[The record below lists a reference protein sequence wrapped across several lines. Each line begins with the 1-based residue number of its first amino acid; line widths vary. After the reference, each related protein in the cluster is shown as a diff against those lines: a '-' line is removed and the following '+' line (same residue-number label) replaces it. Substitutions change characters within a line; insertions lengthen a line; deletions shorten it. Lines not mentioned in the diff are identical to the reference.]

1 MTIKNPKLFGLAVTQ
16 LLADVK
22 NKNTAIQNLGL
33 NPLDIEVIK
42 GANNANMNRFDWIS
56 FSRLKTPIYKSLDR
70 FLNESKTFN
79 GILLNRAGTDQTLFG
94 NLDINGSLSGSAIRY
109 RYRDF
114 DANNFRIADIST
126 SRVSAWSSSDSRANN
141 SNLSTQ
147 KLARISYGARVG
159 IIQGGKLEFE
169 KQSTATVPLGNASSN
184 TAPQTG
190 ILGPA
195 GQPRLQTT
203 IVPEVK
209 EFPSEV
215 PTSRI
220 KCSIN
225 GTTVYLYAMKG
236 IPLVFKGFFRNL
248 DAEIR
253 ISTAVP
259 KASWKIVE
267 TANENL
273 YTNFVNQGT
282 TTSSINYRSPISRE
296 RFIKFYYNPNKIT
309 FVRIRSANIRE
320 LPPTKLSSCV
330 QLDFAF
336 NQLKVF
342 PNFEFIAP
350 SLTTLQIMRN
360 PFYLSDIENERNFN
374 INVLN
379 KIPTTLTYL
388 EFEGCFPGTIERNIV
403 SERLPNLRYFN
414 CQRGGGVMFYP
425 DSRPS
430 GSVEVQV
437 PDGSD
442 STTKITGNNAG
453 GDSFCPDVPIETR
466 NYYLGNNDFRNVD
479 LNKIEPGQTANNKD
493 GVGIAYTGGSCSFK
507 TLPNLVN
514 ISVANNYNLRDTKSL
529 TDPSDTDSVS
539 TALESA
545 NQNKIETIN
554 YSNTYLGIPSNL
566 NGCISLRIYNATYN
580 RGHKNS
586 LLNGA
591 TYAFSGCVALTQL
604 NFYATN
610 LGLINFPNFDNELL
624 DSLDLR
630 YTNIKGGAPGLADAA
645 QTRVI
650 TSNTFKLVPEL
661 RVLRILSGNL
671 LSKDI
676 DPDAFKLNTKL
687 QYFYYNSGGNSTGP
701 ISNLFNTCGQL
712 IDLSIVD
719 NSFSGPPPNL
729 SNNLNI
735 QVLNLRKNKLSGT
748 IPGFANLNSLRGIY
762 LQTNV
767 LTKINA
773 PGALPALTTY
783 QAQNNSINDQVPDFS
798 GCNNL
803 RSLVLNNN
811 KFYSYKIGA
820 VAKNYKLNYLDLSFN
835 NLSSTAL
842 DNILVDLLANWN
854 SINRGRVTINLKNQ
868 TSTSNPNITIFP
880 SETGY
885 AAARILVSK
894 GWSIGLTGGIPD
906 EPDIV

>member
-16 LLADVK
+16 LLADVE

-42 GANNANMNRFDWIS
+42 GASNANMNRFDWFS

-79 GILLNRAGTDQTLFG
+79 SILLERAGTDQTLFG

-114 DANNFRIADIST
+114 DDNSFKIADIST

-141 SNLSTQ
+141 SNLDTQ
-147 KLARISYGARVG
+147 KKARISYGARVG
-159 IIQGGKLEFE
+159 VIQGGKLEFN

-190 ILGPA
+190 IVGPA

-203 IVPEVK
+203 MVPEIK

-220 KCSIN
+220 KCNIN
-225 GTTVYLYAMKG
+225 GSTVYLYAMKG

-248 DAEIR
+248 NAEIR

-273 YTNFVNQGT
+273 FTNFVNQGT
-282 TTSSINYRSPISRE
+282 TSSIISYKSPISRE

-320 LPPTKLSSCV
+320 LPPTKLSSCS
-330 QLDFAF
+330 QLDFAY
-336 NQLKVF
+336 NQLKTF

-350 SLTTLQIMRN
+350 NLTTLQIMRN
-360 PFYLSDIENERNFN
+360 PFYLSDIENERTFN

-388 EFEGCFPGTIERNIV
+388 EFEGCFSGTIERNIV

-414 CQRGGGVMFYP
+414 CARGGGVIFYP
-425 DSRPS
+425 DSRPT
-430 GSVEVQV
+430 GSTQV
-437 PDGSD
+437 KLNG
-442 STTKITGNNAG
+442 TLATGNNAG
-453 GDSFCPDVPIETR
+453 SDHFCPDVPKETR
-466 NYYLGNNDFRNVD
+466 NYFLGNNDFRNVD
-479 LNKIEPGQTANNKD
+479 LNKIEPGETANNKD
-493 GVGIAYTGGSCSFK
+493 GVGIAYTGGSYSFK

-514 ISVANNYNLRDTKSL
+514 LSVYNNYSLRDTKSL
-529 TDPSDTDSVS
+529 TDLSDPNSVS
-539 TALESA
+539 TALASA
-545 NQNKIETIN
+545 TPNNTIETIN
-554 YSNTYLGIPSNL
+554 YSNTFLGMPSNL
-566 NGCISLRIYNATYN
+566 NGCPSLREYYATYN

-586 LLNGA
+586 LLNG
-591 TYAFSGCVALTQL
+591 TSYAFSGCGALTKL
-604 NFYATN
+604 SFYATD

-624 DSLDLR
+624 ADIDLR
-630 YTNIKGGAPGLADAA
+630 HTSIKGGAPGIADAA
-645 QTRVI
+645 QTHVI
-650 TSNTFKLVPEL
+650 TADTFKQAPEL
-661 RVLRILSGNL
+661 TVIRILSGNL

-676 DPDAFKLNTKL
+676 HPDAFKLNTKL

-712 IDLSIVD
+712 IDLTMIN
-719 NSFSGPPPNL
+719 NSFDGPPPNL
-729 SNNLNI
+729 ANNQNI
-735 QVLNLRKNKLSGT
+735 QILNLRNNKLSGT

-767 LTKINA
+767 LTRINA
-773 PGALPALTTY
+773 PGSLPALTTY

-798 GCNNL
+798 SCNNL

-868 TSTSNPNITIFP
+868 TSITNNNITIFP

-885 AAARILVSK
+885 AAARVLVNK

-906 EPDIV
+906 EPDII

>member
-33 NPLDIEVIK
+33 NPLDIEIIK

-79 GILLNRAGTDQTLFG
+79 SILLNRAGTDQTLFG

-282 TTSSINYRSPISRE
+282 TTSSISYRSPISRE

-330 QLDFAF
+330 QLDFAY

-360 PFYLSDIENERNFN
+360 PFYLSDIENERSFN

-379 KIPTTLTYL
+379 KIPSTLTYL

-425 DSRPS
+425 DSRPT
-430 GSVEVQV
+430 GSTQV
-437 PDGSD
+437 KLNGSL
-442 STTKITGNNAG
+442 TTGNNAG
-453 GDSFCPDVPIETR
+453 GDNFCPDVPIETR

-479 LNKIEPGQTANNKD
+479 LNNIGENETANNKD

-514 ISVANNYNLRDTKSL
+514 LSLFNNYNLRDTKSL
-529 TDPSDTDSVS
+529 NELGDVS
-539 TALESA
+539 TALASA
-545 NQNKIETIN
+545 DNNKIETIN
-554 YSNTYLGIPSNL
+554 YSNTFLGIPSNL
-566 NGCISLRIYNATYN
+566 SGCISLRGYSATYN
-580 RGHKNS
+580 RGHQNS
-586 LLNGA
+586 LLNG
-591 TYAFSGCVALTQL
+591 TSYAFSGCVALTYL
-604 NFYATN
+604 SFYATN
-610 LGLINFPNFDNELL
+610 LGTINFPNFDNELL
-624 DSLDLR
+624 DHLDLR
-630 YTNIKGGAPGLADAA
+630 YTNIKGGAPGIADGA
-645 QTRVI
+645 QTHVI
-650 TSNTFKLVPEL
+650 TSNTFKLAPEL
-661 RVLRILSGNL
+661 RIIRILSGSL
-671 LSKDI
+671 LKKDI

-701 ISNLFNTCGQL
+701 ISSLFNTCGQL
-712 IDLSIVD
+712 IDLTIVH
-719 NSFSGPPPNL
+719 NSFDGPPPNL
-729 SNNLNI
+729 ANNLNI
-735 QVLNLRKNKLSGT
+735 RNVNIRHNKLSGT
-748 IPGFANLNSLRGIY
+748 IPGFANLNSLRSIY
-762 LQTNV
+762 LQSNV
-767 LTKINA
+767 LTRINA
-773 PGALPALTTY
+773 PGSLPALVTY
-783 QAQNNSINDQVPDFS
+783 QAQNNSIEDQVPDFS

-820 VAKNYKLNYLDLSFN
+820 VAKNYKLNYLDLSSN

-842 DNILVDLLANWN
+842 DNILVDLLANWT

-868 TSTSNPNITIFP
+868 TSASNNNITMFP

-885 AAARILVSK
+885 AAARVLVSK

-906 EPDIV
+906 EPEII

>member
-33 NPLDIEVIK
+33 NPLDIEIIK

-70 FLNESKTFN
+70 FLNESQTFN

-114 DANNFRIADIST
+114 VANSFKIADIST

-141 SNLSTQ
+141 SNLDTQ
-147 KLARISYGARVG
+147 KKARISYGARVG
-159 IIQGGKLEFE
+159 VIQGGKLEFGE
-169 KQSTATVPLGNASSN
+169 QSTATVPLGNASSN

-190 ILGPA
+190 IVGPA

-282 TTSSINYRSPISRE
+282 TTSSIAYRSPVSRE

-309 FVRIRSANIRE
+309 FIRIRSANIRE

-330 QLDFAF
+330 QLDFAY

-342 PNFEFIAP
+342 PNFKFIAP

-360 PFYLSDIENERNFN
+360 PFYLSDIENERSFN

-379 KIPTTLTYL
+379 KIPSTLTYL

-425 DSRPS
+425 DSRPT
-430 GSVEVQV
+430 GSTQV
-437 PDGSD
+437 KLNGSL
-442 STTKITGNNAG
+442 TTGNNAG
-453 GDSFCPDVPIETR
+453 GDNFCPDVPIETR

-479 LNKIEPGQTANNKD
+479 LNNIGSGESANNAD
-493 GVGIAYTGGSCSFK
+493 GTSITYANGSFSFK

-514 ISVANNYNLRDTKSL
+514 LSLFNNYNLRDTKSL
-529 TDPSDTDSVS
+529 NASNQIV

-545 NQNKIETIN
+545 TQNKIETIN
-554 YSNTYLGIPSNL
+554 YSNTFLGIPSNL
-566 NGCISLRIYNATYN
+566 SGCVSLREYYATYN
-580 RGHKNS
+580 RGHQNS
-586 LLNGA
+586 LLNG
-591 TYAFSGCVALTQL
+591 TSYAFSGCVALTKL
-604 NFYATN
+604 RFYATN
-610 LGLINFPNFDNELL
+610 LGTINFPNFDNELL
-624 DSLDLR
+624 DELDFR
-630 YTNIKGGAPGLADAA
+630 YTNIKGGAPGIADGA
-645 QTRVI
+645 QTHVI
-650 TSNTFKLVPEL
+650 TSNTFKLAPEL
-661 RVLRILSGNL
+661 RIIRILSGSL
-671 LSKDI
+671 LKKDI

-701 ISNLFNTCGQL
+701 ISSLFNTCGQL
-712 IDLSIVD
+712 IDLTIVH
-719 NSFSGPPPNL
+719 NSFDGPPPNL

-735 QVLNLRKNKLSGT
+735 RNVNIRHNKLSGT
-748 IPGFANLNSLRGIY
+748 IPGFANLNSLRSIY
-762 LQTNV
+762 LQSNV
-767 LTKINA
+767 LTRINA
-773 PGALPALTTY
+773 PGSLPALTTY
-783 QAQNNSINDQVPDFS
+783 QAQNNSIEDQVPDFS

-842 DNILVDLLANWN
+842 DNILVDLLANWT

-868 TSTSNPNITIFP
+868 TSASNNNITMFP

-906 EPDIV
+906 EPEII

>member
-16 LLADVK
+16 LLADVE

-42 GANNANMNRFDWIS
+42 GASNANMNRFDWFS

-79 GILLNRAGTDQTLFG
+79 SILLERAGTDQTLFG

-114 DANNFRIADIST
+114 DDNSFKIADIST

-141 SNLSTQ
+141 SNLDTQ
-147 KLARISYGARVG
+147 KKARISYGARVG
-159 IIQGGKLEFE
+159 VIQGGKLEFN

-190 ILGPA
+190 IVGPA

-203 IVPEVK
+203 MVPEIK

-220 KCSIN
+220 KCNIN
-225 GTTVYLYAMKG
+225 GSTVYLYAMKG

-248 DAEIR
+248 NAEIR

-273 YTNFVNQGT
+273 FTNFVNQGT
-282 TTSSINYRSPISRE
+282 TSSIISYKSPISRE

-320 LPPTKLSSCV
+320 LPPTKLSSCS
-330 QLDFAF
+330 QLDFAY
-336 NQLKVF
+336 NQLKTF

-350 SLTTLQIMRN
+350 NLTTLQIMRN
-360 PFYLSDIENERNFN
+360 PFYLSDIENERTFN

-388 EFEGCFPGTIERNIV
+388 EFEGCFSGTIERNIV

-414 CQRGGGVMFYP
+414 CARGGGVIFYP
-425 DSRPS
+425 DSRPT
-430 GSVEVQV
+430 GSTQV
-437 PDGSD
+437 KLNG
-442 STTKITGNNAG
+442 TLATGNNAG
-453 GDSFCPDVPIETR
+453 SDHFCPDVPKETR
-466 NYYLGNNDFRNVD
+466 NYFLGNNDFRNVD
-479 LNKIEPGQTANNKD
+479 LNKIEPGETANNKD
-493 GVGIAYTGGSCSFK
+493 GVGIAYTGGSYSFK

-514 ISVANNYNLRDTKSL
+514 LSVYNNYSLRDTKSL
-529 TDPSDTDSVS
+529 NPSNQIV

-545 NQNKIETIN
+545 TENKIETIN
-554 YSNTYLGIPSNL
+554 YSNTFLGMPSNL
-566 NGCISLRIYNATYN
+566 SGCISLREYYATYN

-586 LLNGA
+586 LLNG
-591 TYAFSGCVALTQL
+591 TSYAFSGCGALTKL
-604 NFYATN
+604 SFYATD

-624 DSLDLR
+624 ADIDLR
-630 YTNIKGGAPGLADAA
+630 HTSIKGGAPGIADAA
-645 QTRVI
+645 QTHVI
-650 TSNTFKLVPEL
+650 TADTFKQAPEL
-661 RVLRILSGNL
+661 TVIRILSGNL

-676 DPDAFKLNTKL
+676 HPDAFKLNTKL

-712 IDLSIVD
+712 IDLTMIN
-719 NSFSGPPPNL
+719 NSFDGPPPNL
-729 SNNLNI
+729 ANNQNI
-735 QVLNLRKNKLSGT
+735 QILNLRNNKLSGT

-767 LTKINA
+767 LTRINA
-773 PGALPALTTY
+773 PGSLPALTTY

-798 GCNNL
+798 SCNNL

-868 TSTSNPNITIFP
+868 TSITNNNITIFP

-885 AAARILVSK
+885 AAARVLVNK

-906 EPDIV
+906 EPDII

>member
-1 MTIKNPKLFGLAVTQ
+1 MTLKNPKLFGLAVTQ
-16 LLADVK
+16 LLADVES
-22 NKNTAIQNLGL
+22 KNTAIQNLGL

-42 GANNANMNRFDWIS
+42 GASNASMNRFDWFS

-70 FLNESKTFN
+70 FLNESRTFN
-79 GILLNRAGTDQTLFG
+79 SILLERAGTDQTLFG

-114 DANNFRIADIST
+114 DSNSFKIADIST
-126 SRVSAWSSSDSRANN
+126 SRVSAWSSSDPRANN
-141 SNLSTQ
+141 SNLDTQ
-147 KLARISYGARVG
+147 KKARISYGARVG
-159 IIQGGKLEFE
+159 VIQGGKLEFE
-169 KQSTATVPLGNASSN
+169 KQSIAEKAIGNASSN
-184 TAPQTG
+184 TAIQKDATG
-190 ILGPA
+190 NDIPGPA
-195 GQPRLQTT
+195 NQPRLQTT
-203 IVPEVK
+203 IVPEIK

-220 KCSIN
+220 KCNIN
-225 GTTVYLYAMKG
+225 GSTVYLYAMKG
-236 IPLVFKGFFRNL
+236 IPLVFKGFFRNVN
-248 DAEIR
+248 AEIR
-253 ISTAVP
+253 ISTVDP

-282 TTSSINYRSPISRE
+282 TTSSIAYRSPISRE

-320 LPPTKLSSCV
+320 LPATKLSSCV

-336 NQLKVF
+336 NQLKTF

-350 SLTTLQIMRN
+350 NLTTLQIMRN
-360 PFYLSDIENERNFN
+360 PFYLSDIESERTFN

-388 EFEGCFPGTIERNIV
+388 EFEGCFSGTIERNIV
-403 SERLPNLRYFN
+403 SERLHNLRYFN
-414 CQRGGGVMFYP
+414 CQRGAGVIFYP
-425 DSRPS
+425 DSRPT
-430 GSVEVQV
+430 GSTQV
-437 PDGSD
+437 KLNN
-442 STTKITGNNAG
+442 TLTTGNNAG
-453 GDSFCPDVPIETR
+453 SDHFCPDVPIETR
-466 NYYLGNNDFRNVD
+466 NYYIANNDFRNVD
-479 LNKIEPGQTANNKD
+479 LNKIEPGETANNKD
-493 GVGIAYTGGSCSFK
+493 GVGIAYTGGSFSFK

-514 ISVANNYNLRDTKSL
+514 LSVYNNYSLRDTKSL
-529 TDPSDTDSVS
+529 NSSNQIV

-545 NQNKIETIN
+545 TQNKIETIN
-554 YSNTYLGIPSNL
+554 YSNTFLGIPSNL
-566 NGCISLRIYNATYN
+566 NGCISLREYHATYN
-580 RGHKNS
+580 RGHLNS
-586 LLNGA
+586 LLNGGS
-591 TYAFSGCVALTQL
+591 YAFSGCGALTKL
-604 NFYATN
+604 SFYATN
-610 LGLINFPNFDNELL
+610 LGPINFPNFDNELL
-624 DSLDLR
+624 DFLELR
-630 YTNIKGGAPGLADAA
+630 HTSIKGGELGNENN
-645 QTRVI
+645 VI
-650 TSNTFKLVPEL
+650 TSNTFKQTPEL
-661 RVLRILSGNL
+661 RVLRILSHNL
-671 LSKDI
+671 LSEDI
-676 DPDAFKLNTKL
+676 HPDAFKLNTKL
-687 QYFYYNSGGNSTGP
+687 QYFYYNSKGRSTGP

-712 IDLSIVD
+712 IDLTIVH
-719 NSFSGPPPNL
+719 NSFDGPPPNL

-735 QVLNLRKNKLSGT
+735 QVLNLRQNKLSGT
-748 IPGFANLNSLRGIY
+748 IPGFANLNSLRSIY
-762 LQTNV
+762 LQTNE
-767 LTKINA
+767 LTRINA

-842 DNILVDLLANWN
+842 DNILVDLLANWT

-868 TSTSNPNITIFP
+868 TSPSNNSITMFP

-906 EPDIV
+906 EPDII

>member
-1 MTIKNPKLFGLAVTQ
+1 MTLKNPKLFGLAVTQ
-16 LLADVK
+16 LLADVET
-22 NKNTAIQNLGL
+22 KNTAIQNLGL

-42 GANNANMNRFDWIS
+42 GANNASMNRFDWSS
-56 FSRLKTPIYKSLDR
+56 FSRLNTPIYKSLDR
-70 FLNESKTFN
+70 FLNESQTFN
-79 GILLNRAGTDQTLFG
+79 SILLDRAGTDQTLFG

-114 DANNFRIADIST
+114 DANSFRIADIST

-141 SNLSTQ
+141 SNLDTQ
-147 KLARISYGARVG
+147 KKARISYGARVG
-159 IIQGGKLEFE
+159 IIQGGKLEFGE
-169 KQSTATVPLGNASSN
+169 QSTDTVPIGNASSN
-184 TAPQTG
+184 TLPQTG
-190 ILGPA
+190 IVGPA
-195 GQPRLQTT
+195 NQPRLQTT
-203 IVPEVK
+203 IVPEIK

-220 KCSIN
+220 KCNIN
-225 GTTVYLYAMKG
+225 GSTVYLYAMKG

-248 DAEIR
+248 NAEIR
-253 ISTAVP
+253 ISNADP

-282 TTSSINYRSPISRE
+282 TTSSIAYRSPISRE

-320 LPPTKLSSCV
+320 LPPTKLSSCF

-336 NQLKVF
+336 NQLKTF
-342 PNFEFIAP
+342 PNFDFIAP
-350 SLTTLQIMRN
+350 NLTTLQIMRN
-360 PFYLSDIENERNFN
+360 PFYLSDIESERTFN
-374 INVLN
+374 ISVLN
-379 KIPTTLTYL
+379 KIPTSLTYL
-388 EFEGCFPGTIERNIV
+388 EFEGCFSGTIERNIV

-425 DSRPS
+425 DSRPT
-430 GSVEVQV
+430 GSTQV
-437 PDGSD
+437 KLNG
-442 STTKITGNNAG
+442 TLTTGNNAG
-453 GDSFCPDVPIETR
+453 SDHFCPDVPIETR

-479 LNKIEPGQTANNKD
+479 LNNIEAGGTANNTS
-493 GVGIAYTGGSCSFK
+493 GTSITYAGGSCSFK

-514 ISVANNYNLRDTKSL
+514 LSVFNNYNLRDTKSL
-529 TDPSDTDSVS
+529 NSSNQIV

-545 NQNKIETIN
+545 TQNNIETIN
-554 YSNTYLGIPSNL
+554 YSNTFLGIPSNL
-566 NGCISLRIYNATYN
+566 SGCSSLRSYSATYN
-580 RGHKNS
+580 RGHQNS

-591 TYAFSGCVALTQL
+591 SYAFSGCSALTYL
-604 NFYATN
+604 SFYATN
-610 LGLINFPNFDNELL
+610 LGAINFPNFDNELL
-624 DSLDLR
+624 DHLDLR
-630 YTNIKGGAPGLADAA
+630 HTSIKGGAPGVADGA
-645 QTRVI
+645 QTHVI
-650 TSNTFKLVPEL
+650 TSNTFKQTPEL
-661 RVLRILSGNL
+661 RVLRILSHNL
-671 LSKDI
+671 LNKDI

-687 QYFYYNSGGNSTGP
+687 QYFYYNSKGRSTGP

-712 IDLSIVD
+712 LDLTVIH
-719 NSFSGPPPNL
+719 NSFDGPPPNL
-729 SNNLNI
+729 SNNINIRILNI
-735 QVLNLRKNKLSGT
+735 RHNKLSGT

-762 LQTNV
+762 LQSNV
-767 LTKINA
+767 LTRINA
-773 PGALPALTTY
+773 PGSLPALTTY

-798 GCNNL
+798 SCNNL

-842 DNILVDLLANWN
+842 DNILVDLLANWT

-868 TSTSNPNITIFP
+868 TSASNNNITMFP

-885 AAARILVSK
+885 AAARTLVSK
-894 GWSIGLTGGIPD
+894 GWTIGLTGGIPD
-906 EPDIV
+906 EPDII